1 MPFLVSAL
9 ARGVDFALVKKRGAA
24 HRVSRS
30 GIVHCLLR
38 PTADET
44 EQPDYREDDND
55 DDDDKQ
61 PTDED
66 APPITGLLW

>member
-1 MPFLVSAL
+1 M
-9 ARGVDFALVKKRGAA
+9 
-24 HRVSRS
+24 SRS

-66 APPITGLLW
+66 APPITGLLLVSSLCDFLSAGRGR